1 MVAYFGRLINLGG
14 IITFC
19 FCLATA
25 ICMQRTYSD
34 RLSFFFAV
42 MSSLDFEC
50 TKALE
55 SFFVA
60 FVLSITS
67 SENDLLTWCFNHFGY
82 VVSTLTVPN
91 YRIPRIIVSISF
103 SVTTPALNLY
113 SFSTRRTHACKR
125 RHNNT
130 YCEFDLWIGTRVH
143 PKSCYVVTKVPKEG
157 FLLKLNE

>member
-1 MVAYFGRLINLGG
+1 MVAYFGRLINLGEE

-19 FCLATA
+19 LLGDSDLYAENV
-25 ICMQRTYSD
+25 QRQT
-34 RLSFFFAV
+34 FFFAV

-55 SFFVA
+55 KLFVA